1 MFTPFEM
8 AEFVLVVVCL
18 VVSVMLY
25 AFFFSSLRWAKRRR
39 AEDFRCPGCDFL
51 VNIADVKQY
60 GYVCPDC
67 RTDWRVHPLKNDEE
81 EEVEVNREEGAGA
94 EELQSTDGRKKRLV
108 R

>member
-18 VVSVMLY
+18 VVSAIFYV
-25 AFFFSSLRWAKRRR
+25 FFFSSLRRAKRRR
-39 AEDFRCPGCDFL
+39 AEDFRCPGCNFL
-51 VNIADVKQY
+51 VNLTDVKQY

-81 EEVEVNREEGAGA
+81 EVEVHREERADA
-94 EELQSTDGRKKRLV
+94 EESQSTDGERKRLV